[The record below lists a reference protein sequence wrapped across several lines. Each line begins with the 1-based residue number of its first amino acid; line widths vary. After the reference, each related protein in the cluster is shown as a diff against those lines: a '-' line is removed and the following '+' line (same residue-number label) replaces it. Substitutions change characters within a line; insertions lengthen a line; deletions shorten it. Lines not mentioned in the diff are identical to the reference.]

1 MSRYTTETPSS
12 RRFPAVRAKSMG
24 GSGAKGS
31 GAQSAG
37 ATNAKESMS
46 LIELLRSLPDLF
58 KRLVTAE
65 LDGLKVKAS
74 HIGKNAGIGAG
85 LVVVALMFLF
95 FALGTLVA
103 VGILALALVM
113 PAWLAALIVFVVF
126 LLIAGVLVL
135 IALRYF
141 RKISEGPNPSEEI
154 QKDIRAVKGVG
165 EYDRY

>member
-1 MSRYTTETPSS
+1 MSRYTTETPT
-12 RRFPAVRAKSMG
+12 RRS
-24 GSGAKGS
+24 
-31 GAQSAG
+31 
-37 ATNAKESMS
+37 KEQVPLLD
-46 LIELLRSLPDLF
+46 LITSIPGLL
-58 KRLVTAE
+58 KRLLTAE
-65 LDGLKVKAS
+65 LDGLKGKAS

-135 IALRYF
+135 IALRFF
-141 RKISEGPNPSEEI
+141 RKISEGPSPSDEF

-165 EYDRY
+165 EYDRH

>member
-1 MSRYTTETPSS
+1 
-12 RRFPAVRAKSMG
+12 
-24 GSGAKGS
+24 
-31 GAQSAG
+31 
-37 ATNAKESMS
+37 MS
-46 LIELLRSLPDLF
+46 LLELVKSLPTLI
-58 KRLVTAE
+58 KSLLTAE
-65 LDGLKVKAS
+65 FDGLKVKAS

-103 VGILALALVM
+103 VGILALSLVL
-113 PAWLAALIVFVVF
+113 PSWLAALIVFVVF
-126 LLIAGVLVL
+126 LLIAGILVL

-141 RKISEGPNPSEEI
+141 RKISEGPSPAEEI

>member
-1 MSRYTTETPSS
+1 MSRYTTETPP
-12 RRFPAVRAKSMG
+12 RRS
-24 GSGAKGS
+24 
-31 GAQSAG
+31 
-37 ATNAKESMS
+37 KEQMS
-46 LIELLRSLPDLF
+46 LLELVKSVPTLLKSLL
-58 KRLVTAE
+58 TAE

-95 FALGTLVA
+95 FAIGTLVA
-103 VGILALALVM
+103 VVILALALVM
-113 PAWLAALIVFVVF
+113 PAWLAALIVFVAF

-141 RKISEGPNPSEEI
+141 RKISEGPSPADEF